1 VSGYSIDDLKAKI
14 KFYLDT
20 TPQPAVDADAK
31 REAESLAM
39 SLWSKWYKDESPNF
53 ELCDSVAGVITQ
65 INNMTTGLVREDV
78 SWGVDWGRSGDRSC
92 VSICKSFPD
101 GSLEIVATEF
111 SPHTT
116 LQAVVTDELTG
127 KQWSAMRTVIQEH
140 AEKFRSADT
149 YEMASAYMDAA
160 PEAVYQALLSAGKEA
175 VAAPQPVV
183 PEGYVLVPT
192 VPTEKMIDAGVYVAM
207 AASVHGKGG
216 WNNYI
221 KALYKALLSAGKET
235 V

>member
-1 VSGYSIDDLKAKI
+1 MSDAISKAIVAMDMARSHVGPFHIVVIRELTESIEALQALQQSAEPVVDRDALNDLWACAESGYSIDDLKAKI

-111 SPHTT
+111 SPYTT
-116 LQAVVTDELTG
+116 
-127 KQWSAMRTVIQEH
+127 
-140 AEKFRSADT
+140 
-149 YEMASAYMDAA
+149 
-160 PEAVYQALLSAGKEA
+160 
-175 VAAPQPVV
+175 PQPVV
-183 PEGYVLVPT
+183 PEVRVLSRDEARLALWRAIQEVVVGNPT
-192 VPTEKMIDAGVYVAM
+192 DDKLILENLYRSGV
-207 AASVHGKGG
+207 
-216 WNNYI
+216 W
-221 KALYKALLSAGKET
+221 LCLLSAGKG
-235 V
+235 VKK